1 MINCQHCGRP
11 TQLYLCDDCQ
21 TQLANMLDQIPSLAE
36 ELDTRIQKLD
46 RIHQGT
52 IGRNRRPDELNI
64 MDFDAAETARK
75 LRKTLLHWVTT
86 IAERHSGRRPAGLS
100 TVTTAN
106 LAKWLRT
113 NVGAIARLDLT
124 HRGRHQ
130 LYDDIAHYISPD
142 QRGGQLIR
150 AIDRNERHFAGTCPT
165 ITGHDH
171 DGDPI
176 ECGTMLYANTDDP
189 TTTCPECHQPINVEH
204 NRRQAAETRDLR
216 TTTEIL
222 EVLTNI
228 DEPVTP
234 DQLNRWIT
242 ARRLR
247 TMGWRHDGTLVQTRV
262 NEHSQPLYSLKRAR
276 KLRRR
281 DEQLQRIRQQVKA
294 HQN

>member
-1 MINCQHCGRP
+1 MINCQNCGRP

-21 TQLANMLDQIPSLAE
+21 TQLANMLDQIPNLAE

-46 RIHQGT
+46 RIHLGT

-86 IAERHSGRRPAGLS
+86 IAERHNGRRPPALN
-100 TVTTAN
+100 TVNTGSLARWLQAN
-106 LAKWLRT
+106 T
-113 NVGAIARLDLT
+113 PAIARLDLA

-142 QRGGQLIR
+142 QRSGHLIR

-165 ITGHDH
+165 ITGHYP

-176 ECGTMLYANTDDP
+176 ECGTMLYADTDDH
-189 TTTCPECHQPINVEH
+189 TTTCPQCHQPINVER
-204 NRRQAAETRDLR
+204 NRRHAAETRDLR

-228 DEPVTP
+228 DEPVDP
-234 DQLNRWIT
+234 DKLDQWIK

-247 TMGWRHDGTLVQTRV
+247 TMGWRHDGALVKARV
-262 NEHSQPLYSLKRAR
+262 NERSQALYSLKRAR

-281 DEQLQRIRQQVKA
+281 DQQLQRLRHALAEQR
-294 HQN
+294 